1 MKLTA
6 YSANDT
12 VKKIGVAILSGLLSA
27 IALNFFLIPAKVFSA
42 GLNGVSQLMSLLL
55 QHSFNIGDSTGWF
68 ILLFNLPLVI
78 LAWFK
83 LGHEFTIFTSLTSL
97 SISVLAVV
105 LPVET
110 LSTNPLMN
118 AIFGGVLTGIG
129 VGIAMRYGFST
140 GGMDIISLVL
150 SKTTGRSVGTLLFAT
165 NLLVILAAGLA
176 VQWESAMY
184 TIISIY
190 CMTRLVDTIH
200 TSHQK
205 ITAMIVTT
213 HKDDVIKAISDELI
227 RGITVVD
234 SKGGF
239 TGASNTTLLVVITRF
254 ELYNLTQA
262 TLSVD
267 PGAFINIMN
276 TIDVVGEFLTND
288 QQAARKQLQQSAS
301 KKSPDE

>member
-6 YSANDT
+6 YSGNDT

-227 RGITVVD
+227 RGITVLD

-267 PGAFINIMN
+267 PKAFINIMN

-288 QQAARKQLQQSAS
+288 QQAERKQLQQTS
-301 KKSPDE
+301 KKSPDA